1 MTPSQS
7 RRHHSPRS
15 NKWCVDDELL
25 ALVLQM
31 IVSPTLNSLS
41 QDSNLV
47 EIRFEWKSTWERLEI
62 KIHMVGMEYLD
73 LNTSVGGSLSEK
85 VYWKCRYVLMALST
99 NEEWVEGYI

>member
-41 QDSNLV
+41 HDLDLV
-47 EIRFEWKSTWERLEI
+47 ERRFEWKATWGRLEI
-62 KIHMVGMEYLD
+62 KIHMVGMEYLG
-73 LNTSVGGSLSEK
+73 LNTSVGGSLSENIG
-85 VYWKCRYVLMALST
+85 WKCSFILMALST
-99 NEEWVEGYI
+99 NEEVVEGYI